1 MKTFP
6 SAFLFLSL
14 PISCAFLSGCG
25 STVESENVAGAVAS
39 TLVEIPI
46 AIVGG
51 LLDGDDDDDSSDSS
65 IGKRHVARQP
75 DDHQPSGV
83 R

>member
-6 SAFLFLSL
+6 SALRLLSMPL
-14 PISCAFLSGCG
+14 ACAILSGCG
-25 STVESENVAGAVAS
+25 STVDSDNVAGAVAS

-51 LLDGDDDDDSSDSS
+51 LLDGDDDDDSSGSS
-65 IGKRHVARQP
+65 TGKRHVARQSS
-75 DDHQPSGV
+75 DHQPLGV